1 MSEKIDIATE
11 LVFSSVANIVSDWQA
26 TLNAVELVPHTIHIN
41 NSVIMDA
48 ALGFNKNK
56 TSVRENSEA
65 KMNLFLFLL
74 QKLENK
80 ILPPIP
86 ATPNKESTSV
96 IVVLDKFA
104 TCDKKGSIQLQAVQQ
119 ALANNREIP

>member
-1 MSEKIDIATE
+1 MLIKLMVCPPIKDPNPIPRLKMPEKIDIATE
-11 LVFSSVANIVSDWQA
+11 LVFSFVANIVSDWQA

-56 TSVRENSEA
+56 TSVRENSET

-74 QKLENK
+74 
-80 ILPPIP
+80 
-86 ATPNKESTSV
+86 
-96 IVVLDKFA
+96 
-104 TCDKKGSIQLQAVQQ
+104 
-119 ALANNREIP
+119 

>member
-26 TLNAVELVPHTIHIN
+26 ALNAVELVLYTIHI
-41 NSVIMDA
+41 
-48 ALGFNKNK
+48 K
-56 TSVRENSEA
+56 ENSEI

-74 QKLENK
+74 KFEDN
-80 ILPPIP
+80 ILLSIL
-86 ATPNKESTSV
+86 ATPNKESTNV

-104 TCDKKGSIQLQAVQQ
+104 FCDIAIGHI
-119 ALANNREIP
+119 

>member
-1 MSEKIDIATE
+1 MVCPPIKDPNPIPRLKIPEKIDIATE
-11 LVFSSVANIVSDWQA
+11 FVFSLVANIVSDWQA
-26 TLNAVELVPHTIHIN
+26 TLNAVIHIN

-74 QKLENK
+74 
-80 ILPPIP
+80 
-86 ATPNKESTSV
+86 
-96 IVVLDKFA
+96 
-104 TCDKKGSIQLQAVQQ
+104 
-119 ALANNREIP
+119 